1 MQSEEF
7 RKYGHEIVDWI
18 ADYMD
23 GAADYPVRAQVLPG
37 EIRAKLPENAPD
49 AGEPFAA
56 MMQDFKDIILPGITH
71 WQHPRF
77 FAYFPANASPPS
89 LLAEMLMGAL
99 GVNAMLWETSPA
111 ATELEEQMVDWMKNM
126 MQLPASWSGVIQD
139 TASSATFCAVLA
151 ARERATGWQVNETGL
166 RDARQLAFYTSSEA
180 HSSLEKAVKMAG
192 LGRASVRLVPTGK
205 DHAMQPEALAQ
216 MIAEDKAN
224 GIKPA
229 MVMATVG
236 STSVGAFDPLQA
248 VGDIAR
254 ANDVYYHVD
263 AAWAGSAM
271 ICPEFRPLMAGVE
284 MADSF
289 VFNPHKWMGVNF
301 DCSLHFVRDK
311 GVLIR
316 TLTILPAYL
325 ETREGETVTDYRDW
339 GIQLGRRIRALK
351 LWFTIRSYG
360 VVGLQN
366 MIRQHVAWAI
376 ELAETISAEPD
387 FEIVTK
393 PNLSLFTFRY
403 VPDSKFAHEHD
414 VISDQLLQTVNDD
427 GFTYLTRTVVN
438 GRPVIR
444 FQIGPLN
451 TTQDHISA
459 AWARVA
465 KIARALP

>member
-1 MQSEEF
+1 
-7 RKYGHEIVDWI
+7 
-18 ADYMD
+18 
-23 GAADYPVRAQVLPG
+23 
-37 EIRAKLPENAPD
+37 
-49 AGEPFAA
+49 
-56 MMQDFKDIILPGITH
+56 
-71 WQHPRF
+71 
-77 FAYFPANASPPS
+77 
-89 LLAEMLMGAL
+89 
-99 GVNAMLWETSPA
+99 
-111 ATELEEQMVDWMKNM
+111 
-126 MQLPASWSGVIQD
+126 
-139 TASSATFCAVLA
+139 
-151 ARERATGWQVNETGL
+151 
-166 RDARQLAFYTSSEA
+166 
-180 HSSLEKAVKMAG
+180 
-192 LGRASVRLVPTGK
+192 
-205 DHAMQPEALAQ
+205 
-216 MIAEDKAN
+216 
-224 GIKPA
+224 
-229 MVMATVG
+229 
-236 STSVGAFDPLQA
+236 
-248 VGDIAR
+248 
-254 ANDVYYHVD
+254 
-263 AAWAGSAM
+263 
-271 ICPEFRPLMAGVE
+271 

-325 ETREGETVTDYRDW
+325 ETREGKTVTDYRDW